1 MAVQPQVFSEI
12 SPELGEAIIQELA
25 ERFHL
30 KTDSNDGHFA
40 FNDQLI
46 YYYDHRSRR
55 IIIQG
60 LVPGVTVEQ
69 IRGLSELES

>member
-1 MAVQPQVFSEI
+1 MTVQPHIFSEI
-12 SPELGEAIIQELA
+12 PPELGEAIIQELA

-46 YYYDHRSRR
+46 YYYDHKSRR

-60 LVPGVTVEQ
+60 LVPGVTLEQ
-69 IRGLSELES
+69 IQGLSEFES